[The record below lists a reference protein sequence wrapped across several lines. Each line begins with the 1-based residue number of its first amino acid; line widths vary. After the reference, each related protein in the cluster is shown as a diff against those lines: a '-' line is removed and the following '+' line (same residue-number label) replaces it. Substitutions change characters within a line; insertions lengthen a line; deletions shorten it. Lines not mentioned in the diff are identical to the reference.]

1 MKKLMFLFVCLLSMQ
16 VVMADNDKLITVEK
30 LPQKAQEF
38 VKTHFAKADV
48 AFTKME
54 REFLDSSYEIMF
66 VNGDKIEFDKS
77 GNWKEIQCKRQSV
90 PDAIVPAKIKAF
102 IQENYPDAKVLQI
115 EKDRYEYEVR
125 LSNYWELTFDL
136 EFNLIDM
143 DQDD

>member
-16 VVMADNDKLITVEK
+16 VVMADSDKLITVEK

-38 VKTHFAKADV
+38 VKTHFAKADA

>member
-1 MKKLMFLFVCLLSMQ
+1 
-16 VVMADNDKLITVEK
+16 
-30 LPQKAQEF
+30 
-38 VKTHFAKADV
+38 
-48 AFTKME
+48 
-54 REFLDSSYEIMF
+54 MF

>member
-1 MKKLMFLFVCLLSMQ
+1 MFLFVCLLSMQ

-125 LSNYWELTFDL
+125 LSNYGDLTFYL
-136 EFNLIDM
+136 ELNLIDM
-143 DQDD
+143 YQDD